1 MRIVGAISVCYICA
15 EMLNETKNKTVA
27 AEDLNSLLG
36 IPISSSNSTTKGQDK
51 GMKNSK
57 IDYNHHHYDHIQL
70 KPVLNVDNNYIH
82 TA

>member
-70 KPVLNVDNNYIH
+70 KPVLNVDNNYIY
-82 TA
+82 TV